1 MRSRTVLTRKR
12 TPPRE
17 RSDSHPLSFPT
28 GMDQNDLHGQR
39 REMKYKGKNVV
50 WSVAMD
56 KCLIESLAIQARN
69 GNKIDK
75 CFNENAYT
83 AACVAVNSR
92 FNLSLNNQKVVNR
105 LKTIKKRY
113 KIMRDMLSQDGFIWN
128 PNTKMIEC
136 DNDDLWKRYIAAHPD
151 ARGFRGK
158 QIEMYDELKIVCGN
172 YQAPSRWERMTRNMN
187 GSRQTEFRNY
197 EEDSASFLSPSSED
211 QNNTDGTETESSTR
225 QPEYAQVPAASQEAP
240 LIPEPL
246 RQAPKRPRGSQALQD
261 AMLAVASSIRHFADA
276 LEQSKNTIDA
286 PQLLQAVMD
295 LDGLEEAK
303 QMYAFEYLNADPI
316 KARAFMAYSARMRK
330 LYLFRQFWWWK

>member
-1 MRSRTVLTRKR
+1 MGIKLT
-12 TPPRE
+12 
-17 RSDSHPLSFPT
+17 SAL
-28 GMDQNDLHGQR
+28 
-39 REMKYKGKNVV
+39 MKMHIQLLV
-50 WSVAMD
+50 W
-56 KCLIESLAIQARN
+56 
-69 GNKIDK
+69 
-75 CFNENAYT
+75 
-83 AACVAVNSR
+83 AVNSR

-172 YQAPSRWERMTRNMN
+172 YQAPSRWEKMTRNMN

-225 QPEYAQVPAASQEAP
+225 QPEYAQ
-240 LIPEPL
+240 
-246 RQAPKRPRGSQALQD
+246 ALQD
-261 AMLAVASSIRHFADA
+261 AMLAVASSIRHLADA

>member
-1 MRSRTVLTRKR
+1 
-12 TPPRE
+12 
-17 RSDSHPLSFPT
+17 
-28 GMDQNDLHGQR
+28 MDQNDLQGER

-136 DNDDLWKRYIAAHPD
+136 DNDDLWKRYIA
-151 ARGFRGK
+151 
-158 QIEMYDELKIVCGN
+158 V
-172 YQAPSRWERMTRNMN
+172 
-187 GSRQTEFRNY
+187 
-197 EEDSASFLSPSSED
+197 
-211 QNNTDGTETESSTR
+211 
-225 QPEYAQVPAASQEAP
+225 
-240 LIPEPL
+240 
-246 RQAPKRPRGSQALQD
+246 
-261 AMLAVASSIRHFADA
+261 SIFCLFFFFKHVF
-276 LEQSKNTIDA
+276 
-286 PQLLQAVMD
+286 
-295 LDGLEEAK
+295 
-303 QMYAFEYLNADPI
+303 F
-316 KARAFMAYSARMRK
+316 
-330 LYLFRQFWWWK
+330 LYLFNSFS

>member
-1 MRSRTVLTRKR
+1 
-12 TPPRE
+12 
-17 RSDSHPLSFPT
+17 
-28 GMDQNDLHGQR
+28 
-39 REMKYKGKNVV
+39 MKYKGKNVV

-92 FNLSLNNQKVVNR
+92 FNLPLNNQKVVNR

-172 YQAPSRWERMTRNMN
+172 YQVPSYWERMTGNMN

-211 QNNTDGTETESSTR
+211 QSDTDGTETESSTR
-225 QPEYAQVPAASQEAP
+225 QPEYPQMPTASQEAP

-246 RQAPKRPRGSQALQD
+246 RQAPKRPRGAQALQD
-261 AMLAVASSIRHFADA
+261 AMLAVASSIRHLADA
-276 LEQSKNTIDA
+276 LEQSKTTIDA

-295 LDGLEEAK
+295 IDGLEEAK

-316 KARAFMAYSARMRK
+316 KARAFMAYSTRMRK
-330 LYLFRQFWWWK
+330 IYLFRQFWWWK

>member
-1 MRSRTVLTRKR
+1 MYYFCYDDNVTLAAVCPPTIMFVCTQIRSYF
-12 TPPRE
+12 
-17 RSDSHPLSFPT
+17 SFSYAGYYYVFHGLL
-28 GMDQNDLHGQR
+28 GMDQNDLQGER

-136 DNDDLWKRYIAAHPD
+136 DNDDLWKRYIA
-151 ARGFRGK
+151 
-158 QIEMYDELKIVCGN
+158 V
-172 YQAPSRWERMTRNMN
+172 
-187 GSRQTEFRNY
+187 
-197 EEDSASFLSPSSED
+197 
-211 QNNTDGTETESSTR
+211 
-225 QPEYAQVPAASQEAP
+225 
-240 LIPEPL
+240 
-246 RQAPKRPRGSQALQD
+246 
-261 AMLAVASSIRHFADA
+261 SIFC
-276 LEQSKNTIDA
+276 
-286 PQLLQAVMD
+286 
-295 LDGLEEAK
+295 
-303 QMYAFEYLNADPI
+303 
-316 KARAFMAYSARMRK
+316 
-330 LYLFRQFWWWK
+330 LFFFF

>member
-1 MRSRTVLTRKR
+1 MRSRTLVTRKR
-12 TPPRE
+12 TPPCD
-17 RSDSHPLSFPT
+17 RSDSPLSFPT
-28 GMDQNDLHGQR
+28 GLDHNDMQGQR
-39 REMKYKGKNVV
+39 REMKHKGKNVV

-56 KCLIESLAIQARN
+56 KCLIEALAIQARN

-113 KIMRDMLSQDGFIWN
+113 KIMRDMMNQDGFTWN
-128 PNTKMIEC
+128 PQAKMIEC

-158 QIEMYDELKIVCGN
+158 QIEMYDELKIVCGI
-172 YQAPSRWERMTRNMN
+172 YQAPSRWARMTGNTN
-187 GSRQTEFRNY
+187 GSRQTEIKNY
-197 EEDSASFLSPSSED
+197 EDDSASFLSPSSEELSD
-211 QNNTDGTETESSTR
+211 TDGTETESSSR
-225 QPEYAQVPAASQEAP
+225 QPEYAQMPAESQD
-240 LIPEPL
+240 IPFIPPL
-246 RQAPKRPRGSQALQD
+246 RQLPKRARGSEALQD
-261 AMLAVASSIRHFADA
+261 AMLAVASSIRHLADA

-286 PQLLQAVMD
+286 QGLLQAVMEI
-295 LDGLEEAK
+295 DGLEEAK

-316 KARAFMAYSARMRK
+316 KARAFMAYNARMRK
-330 LYLFRQFWWWK
+330 IYLFRQFWWWK